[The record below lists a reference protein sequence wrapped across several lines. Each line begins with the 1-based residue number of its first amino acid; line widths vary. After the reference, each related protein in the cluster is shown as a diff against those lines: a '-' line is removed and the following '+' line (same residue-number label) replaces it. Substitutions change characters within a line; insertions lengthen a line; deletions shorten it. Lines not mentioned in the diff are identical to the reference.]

1 MYTVHGILSR
11 SRSRRRPICL
21 MMVIVMGSEGV
32 VEQYVH
38 NWHSWGDLWSS
49 GWNIKNV
56 DSQPRPGRQKK
67 DDDDDDE
74 VEVEDLNGTVIV

>member
-11 SRSRRRPICL
+11 SRSRLRPICL

-38 NWHSWGDLWSS
+38 NW
-49 GWNIKNV
+49 NIKNV

-67 DDDDDDE
+67 DDDDE
-74 VEVEDLNGTVIV
+74 VEVEDF